1 MKASIQ
7 ASKRLED
14 YFGNIKFYVGAGG
27 AVKELVIGE
36 YVSKALV
43 ENLHLDVT
51 KGDLEELIE

>member
-1 MKASIQ
+1 MKTSIQ
-7 ASKRLED
+7 ASKRLTN
-14 YFGNIKFYVGAGG
+14 YFGNIKFYMGAGG

-51 KGDLEELIE
+51 KEDL